1 MLVDLRVYCDEP
13 DLALALRGPSLLRGR
28 SVTSIPKVCSS
39 STRERVLLHNPF
51 LLSLR
56 ESMRSSRG
64 GFVGAAYSAVD
75 GVSAVAWHVCHR
87 DLSVALP
94 GAASQPGISSLIIAT
109 VAVPEQ
115 TTPHGI
121 SPVSEVARRLAQLSG
136 CIGKR

>member
-1 MLVDLRVYCDEP
+1 MLLDLRVYCDEP

-39 STRERVLLHNPF
+39 STRERVLLLNPF

-75 GVSAVAWHVCHR
+75 GIAAMRWHVGHR
-87 DLSVALP
+87 DLSVTLP
-94 GAASQPGISSLIIAT
+94 GAACQPGISSHVIAT
-109 VAVPEQ
+109 
-115 TTPHGI
+115 HGI
-121 SPVSEVARRLAQLSG
+121 SAVAG
-136 CIGKR
+136 

>member
-75 GVSAVAWHVCHR
+75 GVSAVTWHVCDVPR
-87 DLSVALP
+87 WAYSRVLLSFHGVKPCTATRAATCLVIGC
-94 GAASQPGISSLIIAT
+94 GAIYWVISRSFSS
-109 VAVPEQ
+109 VE
-115 TTPHGI
+115 
-121 SPVSEVARRLAQLSG
+121 
-136 CIGKR
+136 